1 MLPPREVKNGNPQPP
16 KKLNF
21 LICCVAGGHSPSPQ
35 SAMLMAVVGRRWS
48 FFCCH
53 AFGTNF
59 AYKGGGDATS
69 SLAGQKIKKLSFLG
83 GGCIFYTFAPCG
95 SRRHASKKFVAKMR
109 VLCIGFSRS
118 CRNRV
123 GTIGTALETVVE
135 TVVNYIETVE
145 FLYWRPDLDPLD
157 QKITVSMWF
166 TTVSTKVSR
175 AVPTVPTRFLQLLE
189 KPI

>member
-1 MLPPREVKNGNPQPP
+1 MFVLVKNQETELLRACFIPGKWRMGRRPGNQETKLLSVLSWWGT

-21 LICCVAGGHSPSPQ
+21 S
-35 SAMLMAVVGRRWS
+35 GR
-48 FFCCH
+48 
-53 AFGTNF
+53 A
-59 AYKGGGDATS
+59 S
-69 SLAGQKIKKLSFLG
+69 SQGSEDWELS
-83 GGCIFYTFAPCG
+83 GCIFYTFAPCG
-95 SRRHASKKFVAKMR
+95 SRRHASKKLVAKMR
-109 VLCIGFSRS
+109 VLYIGFSRS

-135 TVVNYIETVE
+135 TIVNYIETVE

-157 QKITVSMWF
+157 RKSTVSMWF
-166 TTVSTKVSR
+166 TTVSTTVSR